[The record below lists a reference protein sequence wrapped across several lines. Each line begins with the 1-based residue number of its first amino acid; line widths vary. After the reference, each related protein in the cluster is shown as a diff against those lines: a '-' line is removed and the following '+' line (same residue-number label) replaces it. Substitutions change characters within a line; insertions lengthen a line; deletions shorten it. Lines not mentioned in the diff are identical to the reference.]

1 MKIRKIIITS
11 VPFVDE
17 FTLGDTVATIDDLLK
32 MANRKST
39 INPTF
44 QAEGI
49 VCRTYEEATDPE
61 LGRLSFKVLSN
72 KDLLDQKV

>member
-1 MKIRKIIITS
+1 